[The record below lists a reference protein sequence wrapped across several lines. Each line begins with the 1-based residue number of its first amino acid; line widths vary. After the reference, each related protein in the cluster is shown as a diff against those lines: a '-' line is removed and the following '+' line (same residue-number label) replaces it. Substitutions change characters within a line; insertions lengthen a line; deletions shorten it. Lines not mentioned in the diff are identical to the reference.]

1 VLGTS
6 VKKIDKGAMKGLPL
20 ESVYMKS
27 NTVVDLYSSDS
38 LYNNSYIKIYV
49 PFDLVDA
56 YKSTY
61 PWNMYNIIGFDFE
74 NNDI

>member
-6 VKKIDKGAMKGLPL
+6 VKKIDKSAMKGCPL

-38 LYNNSYIKIYV
+38 LYNNSYLKIYV

-56 YKSTY
+56 YNNTY
-61 PWNMYNIIGFDFE
+61 PWNRYNIIGFDFE
-74 NNDI
+74 NNNI